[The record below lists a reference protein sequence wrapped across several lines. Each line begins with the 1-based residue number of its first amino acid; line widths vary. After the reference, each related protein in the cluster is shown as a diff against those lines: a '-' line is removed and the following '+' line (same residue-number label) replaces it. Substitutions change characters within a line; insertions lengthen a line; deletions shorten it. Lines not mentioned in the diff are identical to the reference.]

1 MDIVDEIKREIAR
14 TELLNDMAEGMT
26 APKSTA
32 MLTAAISEIER
43 LRTAIGTVC
52 EGWTL
57 PPGARKV
64 LETALWAETVPNA
77 IELTGAASPRPS
89 WTNC

>member
-1 MDIVDEIKREIAR
+1 MNDSIGQRTEGKTMDIVDEIKREIAR

-43 LRTAIGTVC
+43 LRKALEHKGT
-52 EGWTL
+52 T
-57 PPGARKV
+57 K
-64 LETALWAETVPNA
+64 
-77 IELTGAASPRPS
+77 
-89 WTNC
+89 